1 MHELPD
7 RMHRAPLDDVQ
18 RAVVTV
24 VCDALDHSSSMSL
37 LSDIS
42 VAVSTNLE
50 RICDIAREELVPAIS
65 RVTRLLSSTSADL
78 THAFKGMARL
88 LSVNIDKKVSIQDP
102 ASILLELLPSC
113 DSLELVAAALSVLHA
128 IQVRMMDSCFHNQLL
143 TFRRGAQL
151 LTHHPVT
158 IVYQLS
164 ATAAFWTSPARRSSH
179 YAGEASFV
187 IV

>member
-1 MHELPD
+1 MTRARFCRCRFFTQRVIFLRQYTEHFSHSKQIGIERIMHELPD

-24 VCDALDHSSSMSL
+24 VCDALNHASSISL

-42 VAVSTNLE
+42 VAVSSSLE

-78 THAFKGMARL
+78 THAFKGLTRL
-88 LSVNIDKKVSIQDP
+88 LSVNIDKKVSIEDP

-113 DSLELVAAALSVLHA
+113 HSMELVAAALSVLHA
-128 IQVRMMDSCFHNQLL
+128 IQV
-143 TFRRGAQL
+143 
-151 LTHHPVT
+151 
-158 IVYQLS
+158 
-164 ATAAFWTSPARRSSH
+164 
-179 YAGEASFV
+179 
-187 IV
+187 